1 MALSVTYNVVNG
13 VILSETRGGVDTIFV
28 PDTNGSLVECR
39 DASGNKTYSAEYW
52 PYGEVQTETGSKANP
67 WGFGGLVGYLRDLGN
82 LLYVRARHL
91 RVDLGRWQTTDPLWP
106 REQAY
111 EYVGSVPNARSDP
124 SGLFNPFCIGCG
136 ICLGI
141 GLLAALIGCSSAGD
155 GFFSCVLCFLAANP
169 WAQTLLLACA
179 VLCVACLP
187 ALSRLILPPPVPVPV
202 PAGAFV
208 PYGALLP
215 MGQEGGGEGT
225 PCTGTTWTN
234 CVIQCLVIKKSPGPC
249 RVFSSSCGGTPRIE
263 CTCKDFCWRDY
274 LRP

>member
-28 PDTNGSLVECR
+28 PDTNGSLIECR

-111 EYVGSVPNARSDP
+111 EYVGSVPNSRADP
-124 SGLFNPFCIGCG
+124 SGLFNPLCIGCG
-136 ICLGI
+136 ICLGV
-141 GLLAALIGCSSAGD
+141 GLLAALIGCYSAGAA
-155 GFFSCVLCFLAANP
+155 FFSCVLCFLAANP
-169 WAQTLLLACA
+169 WAQTLLIACA
-179 VLCVACLP
+179 ILCVACLP
-187 ALSRLILPPPVPVPV
+187 ALSRLILPPPVPMPV

-208 PYGALLP
+208 PSGALAPL
-215 MGQEGGGEGT
+215 GSGIGDGT
-225 PCTGTTWTN
+225 KFCDPYEWGY
-234 CVIQCLVIKKSPGPC
+234 CVEKCISRRESVIRC
-249 RVFSSSCGGTPRIE
+249 RSSACGGWPPDCE
-263 CTCKDFCWRDY
+263 CGPFC
-274 LRP
+274 PPKF